1 VVSRINLRPPV
12 VILLLSLFGLCTAVP
27 ARASIIP
34 IRLKAGLFFPQKAPL
49 NGGDQWWKVGADLD
63 VPIGIA
69 LFGHTRI
76 GIEWCQQCDKN
87 TIIPVTVTQIFNPGV
102 AVKTPVYVGAGI
114 GMWTAKIIGTPT
126 ATRFGFRL
134 LGGVS
139 LTNKYYVEGTYDF
152 VQKVSGI
159 SMDGLSVTVGMKF

>member
-1 VVSRINLRPPV
+1 M
-12 VILLLSLFGLCTAVP
+12 ILLLSIFGLCTAVP

-49 NGGDQWWKVGADLD
+49 NGGDQWWKIGADAD
-63 VPIGIA
+63 IPIGIA

-76 GIEWCQQCDKN
+76 GIEWCQQCEKN

-102 AVKTPVYVGAGI
+102 AVKTPVYVGAGV

-126 ATRFGFRL
+126 ATRFGFRI
-134 LGGVS
+134 LGGVN
-139 LTNKYYVEGTYDF
+139 LTNRYFVEGTYDF